1 MSKQR
6 DWYQN
11 FSLHLSTEQIVYFL
25 CSCSGRVFSFSSEIV
40 RLLYYFFYGLAE
52 HVDAHSCLLDKFS
65 EYDPG
70 LVAALKQLVK
80 GRKRGYGDIYAIMKE

>member
-1 MSKQR
+1 MEKGKLSLKETTT
-6 DWYQN
+6 YLHEPMKGLVPIN
-11 FSLHLSTEQIVYFL
+11 FSLHLSTEQILYFL
-25 CSCSGRVFSFSSEIV
+25 CSCSGRVFSFSSKIV

-70 LVAALKQLVK
+70 LVAA
-80 GRKRGYGDIYAIMKE
+80 